1 MKGHPHMQKFIGAFL
16 VVLLISPV
24 LTRADQESNESAI
37 AIAIES
43 EITSD
48 QPQDNN
54 HETLVEILSEAG
66 IELNDELLKALN
78 NKNTRIKIIKT
89 SGDGENNSN
98 PSSNKKIFVTRSNDG
113 EHRARGSN
121 IHQDMDHIN
130 IEVVETEGDTLHFI
144 KGIGG
149 PEKKLHFIK
158 GIGGPTGHGE
168 DMLEEVL
175 LEEIHGETGMPPG
188 AIHWFEKAR
197 DGHPM
202 KQKMVAEAAECI
214 IKNLSKVNSAVA
226 AKLLREACIS
236 LNKD

>member
-1 MKGHPHMQKFIGAFL
+1 MNQKAPTKGYPHMKKFIGTFL
-16 VVLLISPV
+16 VFLLVSPV
-24 LTRADQESNESAI
+24 LTRAEQESNESTV

-43 EITSD
+43 GITSD

-54 HETLVEILSEAG
+54 YETLVEVLSKAG

-78 NKNTRIKIIKT
+78 NKNARIKIIKT
-89 SGDGENNSN
+89 SGDGENHSN

-113 EHRARGSN
+113 VHRARGSN
-121 IHQDMDHIN
+121 IHQDMDHLN
-130 IEVVETEGDTLHFI
+130 IEVIERQGDTLHFI
-144 KGIGG
+144 KGIS
-149 PEKKLHFIK
+149 
-158 GIGGPTGHGE
+158 GPTGHGG

-175 LEEIHGETGMPPG
+175 LEEIHGEAGMTPG
-188 AIHWFEKAR
+188 AMHWFEKAR
-197 DGHPM
+197 NGHPM

>member
-1 MKGHPHMQKFIGAFL
+1 MKGYPHMQKFIVASL
-16 VVLLISPV
+16 VILLVSPV
-24 LTRADQESNESAI
+24 LTRADQESNESTI

-54 HETLVEILSEAG
+54 HETLVKVLSEAG

-89 SGDGENNSN
+89 SGNGENHSN

-121 IHQDMDHIN
+121 VHQDMDHLN
-130 IEVVETEGDTLHFI
+130 IEVIETEGDTLHFI

-149 PEKKLHFIK
+149 P
-158 GIGGPTGHGE
+158 TGHAE
-168 DMLEEVL
+168 DMLEEVRL
-175 LEEIHGETGMPPG
+175 KEIHGEAGMTPG
-188 AIHWFEKAR
+188 AMHWFEKAR

-214 IKNLSKVNSAVA
+214 IKNLSKVNSSVA

>member
-1 MKGHPHMQKFIGAFL
+1 MKGYPHMQKFIVAFL
-16 VVLLISPV
+16 VVLLVSPV
-24 LTRADQESNESAI
+24 LTRADQESNESTI

-43 EITSD
+43 EVTSD

-78 NKNTRIKIIKT
+78 NKNARIKIIKT
-89 SGDGENNSN
+89 SGDGENHSNS
-98 PSSNKKIFVTRSNDG
+98 SFNKKIFISRTNDG

-121 IHQDMDHIN
+121 AHLGMDHLN
-130 IEVVETEGDTLHFI
+130 IEVSETEGDTLHFI
-144 KGIGG
+144 KGIGS
-149 PEKKLHFIK
+149 PEKKLHFIS
-158 GIGGPTGHGE
+158 IGGPTGHAE
-168 DMLEEVL
+168 EMLEEVI
-175 LEEIHGETGMPPG
+175 LEEIHSESGMAPG
-188 AIHWFEKAR
+188 AMHWFEKAR

-202 KQKMVAEAAECI
+202 KQKMVAEAATCI
-214 IKNLSKVNSAVA
+214 IKNLSKVNSSMA